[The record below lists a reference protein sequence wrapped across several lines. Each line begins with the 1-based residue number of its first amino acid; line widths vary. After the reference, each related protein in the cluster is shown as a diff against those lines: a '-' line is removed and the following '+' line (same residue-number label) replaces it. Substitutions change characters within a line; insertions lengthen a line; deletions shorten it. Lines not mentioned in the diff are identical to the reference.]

1 MQLARD
7 QTDLDV
13 AAQGRGSYLN
23 WRLRRRSIGER
34 AGTRTRNRPIKSRAL
49 YLLSYV
55 LASRR
60 AAGWRSKRGH
70 FGARALSFASLRFR
84 SGYSLKI
91 VVAANDARKPSGVRT
106 HTWEPSIDR

>member
-13 AAQGRGSYLN
+13 AAQGQLA
-23 WRLRRRSIGER
+23 LAAPFIGER

-70 FGARALSFASLRFR
+70 FGARALSFATLRFR